1 MSGAALDRISCIQVS
16 LTGWLSSSR
25 AHDYIDA
32 IIAPRSSASTS
43 VTSKLLVEE
52 LIAVSGS
59 GACVTEDAFRDK
71 YAVWGVKHRT
81 GQPAMLM

>member
-32 IIAPRSSASTS
+32 IIEPRSSASTA
-43 VTSKLLVEE
+43 VTCRLRLVEE

-59 GACVTEDAFRDK
+59 GALLKMPFEINMLSGASNIER
-71 YAVWGVKHRT
+71 A
-81 GQPAMLM
+81 AMLM